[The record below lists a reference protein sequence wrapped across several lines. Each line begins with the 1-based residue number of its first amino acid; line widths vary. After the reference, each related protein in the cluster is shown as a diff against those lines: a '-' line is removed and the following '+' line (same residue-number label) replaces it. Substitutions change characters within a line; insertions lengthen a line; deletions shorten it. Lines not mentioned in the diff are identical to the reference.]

1 MPMWKQKNKIQ
12 QNKKDIAFDIATHL
26 LLFLVLIVIVYPLY
40 FVLVASF
47 QIRSM

>member
-1 MPMWKQKNKIQ
+1 MWKQKNKIQ

-40 FVLVASF
+40 FVLVA
-47 QIRSM
+47 